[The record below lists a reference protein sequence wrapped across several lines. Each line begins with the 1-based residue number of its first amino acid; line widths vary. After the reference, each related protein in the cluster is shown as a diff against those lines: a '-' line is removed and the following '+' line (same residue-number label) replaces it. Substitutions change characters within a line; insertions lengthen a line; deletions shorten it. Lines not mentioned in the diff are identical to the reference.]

1 MAMKK
6 LKSFYKWYLSG
17 WVLLITALLLFNLIL
32 VPGIIA
38 QLLAVLVT
46 IYIYRKPVVFEEE
59 QGWLDIGTKVKEIRD
74 PFQWLNHIALH
85 LAIALDKLC
94 NVLFSYL
101 LDVVFTKEYIVPEDW
116 TGKDRPWNMTP
127 YRFGN
132 HRDTISEVIGRN
144 KQLGTLT
151 RAGRALDWILDWIDP
166 GHSEEAI
173 E

>member
-1 MAMKK
+1 MKTK
-6 LKSFYKWYLSG
+6 ITSFYKFYLSG
-17 WVLLITALLLFNLIL
+17 WVLLIIAIFLFNLIL
-32 VPGIIA
+32 IPGIIA

-59 QGWLDIGTKVKEIRD
+59 QGWLDIGTKVKVIRD
-74 PFQWLNHIALH
+74 PFQWLNHSALH

-101 LDVVFTKEYIVPEDW
+101 LDVIFTKEFIGTDDENWSCMD
-116 TGKDRPWNMTP
+116 P

-144 KQLGTLT
+144 KELGTLT
-151 RAGRALDWILDWIDP
+151 RAGRALDWILEKIDP
-166 GHSEEAI
+166 GHSEDSI

>member
-1 MAMKK
+1 MKRVK
-6 LKSFYKWYLSG
+6 AFYKWYLSG
-17 WVLLITALLLFNLIL
+17 WVLLITAIFLFNLIL
-32 VPGIIA
+32 IPGIIA
-38 QLLAVLVT
+38 QMIAVLVT

-59 QGWLDIGTKVKEIRD
+59 QGWLDMETKVKEIRD

-101 LDVVFTKEYIVPEDW
+101 LDVIFTKEISYQESYQ
-116 TGKDRPWNMTP
+116 TSYMTP

-151 RAGRALDWILDWIDP
+151 RAGRALDWILEKIDP
-166 GHSEEAI
+166 GHSEKAI